1 MTSLG
6 KLQKIANLQSVWKH
20 EARNFTPWLAQ
31 AENLSQLAEAIGFGA
46 DGLELEKVEENVGD
60 FFADIIARDTL
71 GGEGGRVLIENQF
84 GRTNHDHLGKLVT
97 YASGVKDVK
106 TVVWISEVFR
116 EEHRAALD
124 WLNRHTET
132 DIAFFGIEIELWKIG
147 NSDPAPRF
155 NVIARPN
162 DWERSVRDDGASK
175 VSEIGQFYIRYWSAF
190 AELVRNRKG
199 PLRPQSA
206 SPQHWMNLSI
216 GRSNFGLAAIASA
229 QRNFVRAEMNLTGPN
244 GIRAFELLVK
254 ERESIETE
262 IEEKLHWDQRAG
274 RNQIRI
280 SKTYEN
286 IVVRNEK
293 DWGRQQQVLAE
304 MLEKLHRAFHHRVMA
319 LSLDKVDDDGL
330 IATSA
335 NQQYIEE

>member
-1 MTSLG
+1 M
-6 KLQKIANLQSVWKH
+6 
-20 EARNFTPWLAQ
+20 
-31 AENLSQLAEAIGFGA
+31 
-46 DGLELEKVEENVGD
+46 
-60 FFADIIARDTL
+60 
-71 GGEGGRVLIENQF
+71 
-84 GRTNHDHLGKLVT
+84 
-97 YASGVKDVK
+97 
-106 TVVWISEVFR
+106 
-116 EEHRAALD
+116 
-124 WLNRHTET
+124 
-132 DIAFFGIEIELWKIG
+132 KIG

>member
-1 MTSLG
+1 
-6 KLQKIANLQSVWKH
+6 
-20 EARNFTPWLAQ
+20 
-31 AENLSQLAEAIGFGA
+31 
-46 DGLELEKVEENVGD
+46 
-60 FFADIIARDTL
+60 
-71 GGEGGRVLIENQF
+71 
-84 GRTNHDHLGKLVT
+84 
-97 YASGVKDVK
+97 
-106 TVVWISEVFR
+106 
-116 EEHRAALD
+116 
-124 WLNRHTET
+124 
-132 DIAFFGIEIELWKIG
+132 
-147 NSDPAPRF
+147 
-155 NVIARPN
+155 
-162 DWERSVRDDGASK
+162 
-175 VSEIGQFYIRYWSAF
+175 
-190 AELVRNRKG
+190 
-199 PLRPQSA
+199 
-206 SPQHWMNLSI
+206 
-216 GRSNFGLAAIASA
+216 
-229 QRNFVRAEMNLTGPN
+229 MNLTGPN